1 MGTGARE
8 CDIPKQPTP
17 QSEHTTELER
27 EGSTEPPP
35 SATDVV
41 TVRNY
46 DHVDAHSVHVTVSDP
61 PGRTVLTERCY
72 LAPGQSR
79 GLTGASMPGE
89 HRIEVRVDGVRR
101 HRIEHEFDA
110 ARAPAAVIELG
121 NGVVSV
127 TPGPLG

>member
-1 MGTGARE
+1 ML
-8 CDIPKQPTP
+8 KQPAP
-17 QSEHTTELER
+17 QTEQHTEPEQ
-27 EGSTEPPP
+27 EDSTEPPP

-46 DHVDAHSVHVTVSDP
+46 DHVDSHSVHVTVSDVA
-61 PGRTVLTERCY
+61 GRTVLTERCY

-79 GLTGASMPGE
+79 GLTGPIVTGE
-89 HRIEVRVDGVRR
+89 HRIEVHVDGVRR
-101 HRIEHEFDA
+101 HRLEHAFDA